1 MDRERKKEEIGERM
15 VTTLLLINNNR
26 EVMMT
31 GTITL
36 IFFGIALTIKLI
48 GEIL

>member
-36 IFFGIALTIKLI
+36 ILFGIALTIKLI

>member
-1 MDRERKKEEIGERM
+1 MI
-15 VTTLLLINNNR
+15 TTILIINNNR

-36 IFFGIALTIKLI
+36 ILFSIALTIKLL
-48 GEIL
+48 GEML

>member
-1 MDRERKKEEIGERM
+1 MI
-15 VTTLLLINNNR
+15 TTVLVLNNNR

-36 IFFGIALTIKLI
+36 ILFGIALTIKLV
-48 GEIL
+48 GEML

>member
-1 MDRERKKEEIGERM
+1 MKKRENMI
-15 VTTLLLINNNR
+15 TTVLIINNNR

-36 IFFGIALTIKLI
+36 ILFGIALTIKLI
-48 GEIL
+48 GEML

>member
-1 MDRERKKEEIGERM
+1 MEREDREGFRERT
-15 VTTLLLINNNR
+15 VTILLLVNNNR

-36 IFFGIALTIKLI
+36 LLFLTALTIKLL
-48 GEIL
+48 GEML